1 MGMDIL
7 TDETGSNFCDGRGV
21 IECVIS
27 MRRSWM
33 RSKMLVA
40 ELLDSGVISVIR
52 SVPSLSGLVRLAAR
66 TLSRDMPVPN
76 PVIA

>member
-52 SVPSLSGLVRLAAR
+52 
-66 TLSRDMPVPN
+66 
-76 PVIA
+76 

>member
-1 MGMDIL
+1 
-7 TDETGSNFCDGRGV
+7 V

-33 RSKMLVA
+33 RSRMLVA

-52 SVPSLSGLVRLAAR
+52 
-66 TLSRDMPVPN
+66 
-76 PVIA
+76 